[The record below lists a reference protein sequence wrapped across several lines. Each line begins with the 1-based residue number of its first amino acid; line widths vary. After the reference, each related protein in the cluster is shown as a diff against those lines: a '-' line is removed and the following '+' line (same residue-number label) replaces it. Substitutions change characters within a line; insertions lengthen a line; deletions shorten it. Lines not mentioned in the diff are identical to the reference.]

1 MRRAF
6 LTALAEI
13 AERDPRIV
21 FLTGDLGYLA
31 LEPFRDRFPDR
42 FFNAG
47 VAEQNMI
54 GVATGLAEAGFIPFA
69 YSIATFAAL
78 RPFEFVRNGP
88 VLHRLP
94 VRVVGMGMGF
104 EYGPQGPTH
113 HACEDVGVMR
123 TLPGL
128 TVVIPADHAQAAA
141 AVHATWNLD
150 RPVYY
155 SLGKDD
161 RTTVPGLDGRF
172 GVGALQVLRPAV
184 GGVGI
189 VAMGSIA
196 AEAAAA
202 ADLLA
207 AEGRPVGL
215 AVVST
220 FNPAPVDEL
229 AQFLA
234 RCSAA
239 VTVEAHVVAG
249 GLGAQVAEVIAERG
263 IGCKLKIHAIRRS
276 PDGHSGSQ
284 ASLWRKHG
292 LDRASLVGSARE
304 LAAERPSPGR
314 PGRAG

>member
-6 LTALAEI
+6 LTALTEI
-13 AERDPRIV
+13 AERDPRV
-21 FLTGDLGYLA
+21 VLLTGDLGYMA

-47 VAEQNMI
+47 VAEQNMV

-128 TVVIPADHAQAAA
+128 TVVIPADHAQAGA
-141 AVHATWNLD
+141 AVRATWNLD

-161 RTTVPGLDGRF
+161 RTTLPGLDGRF
-172 GVGALQVLRPAV
+172 GVGALQVLRPAE

-189 VAMGSIA
+189 VAMGSVA
-196 AEAAAA
+196 SEAAAA
-202 ADLLA
+202 AATLTG
-207 AEGRPVGL
+207 EGRAIGL

-234 RCSAA
+234 RCSA
-239 VTVEAHVVAG
+239 VLTVEAHVVAG

-263 IGCKLKIHAIRRS
+263 IGCKLRIQAIRRS

-284 ASLWRKHG
+284 AALWRKHG
-292 LDRASLVGSARE
+292 LDRDSVAAAARE
-304 LAAERPSPGR
+304 LAAASTGSAGR
-314 PGRAG
+314 SR

>member
-6 LTALAEI
+6 VTALTEI
-13 AERDPRIV
+13 AARDPRVV

-47 VAEQNMI
+47 AAEQNMV

-78 RPFEFVRNGP
+78 RPYEFIRNGP
-88 VLHRLP
+88 ALHKLP
-94 VRVVGMGMGF
+94 VRIVGMGMGF

-123 TLPGL
+123 TLPAL
-128 TVVIPADHAQAAA
+128 TIVVPADSAQAATA
-141 AVHATWNLD
+141 LNATWNLPG
-150 RPVYY
+150 PVYY

-161 RTTVPGLDGRF
+161 KASVPGLGGRF
-172 GVGALQVLRPAV
+172 AVGALQVLRPAV
-184 GGVGI
+184 DGGAAI
-189 VAMGSIA
+189 VAMGSVA

-202 ADLLA
+202 AELLS

-215 AVVST
+215 AVVSS
-220 FNPAPVDEL
+220 FNPAPADEL
-229 AQFLA
+229 AAFLA
-234 RCSAA
+234 RCSGV

-249 GLGAQVAEVIAERG
+249 GLGEQVAQVMAEHGLRG
-263 IGCKLKIHAIRRS
+263 KLRIHAVRQS

-284 ASLWRKHG
+284 PTMWRKHG
-292 LDRASLVGSARE
+292 LDRGS
-304 LAAERPSPGR
+304 LAASVRALAGTPS
-314 PGRAG
+314 

>member
-13 AERDPRIV
+13 ADRDPRV
-21 FLTGDLGYLA
+21 VLLTGDLGYMA
-31 LEPFRDRFPDR
+31 MEPFRDRFPDR
-42 FFNAG
+42 FFNLG

-88 VLHRLP
+88 VLQRLP
-94 VRVVGMGMGF
+94 VRIVGMGMGF

-128 TVVIPADHAQAAA
+128 TIVIPADHAQAAA
-141 AVHATWNLD
+141 ALRATWSID
-150 RPVYY
+150 RPIYY

-172 GVGALQVLRPAV
+172 GVGALQVLRPAT
-184 GGVGI
+184 GGVAM
-189 VAMGSIA
+189 VVMGSVASQA
-196 AEAAAA
+196 AGAAAR
-202 ADLLA
+202 LA
-207 AEGRPVGL
+207 AEGLEVGL

-220 FNPAPVDEL
+220 FNPAPVDQL

-234 RCSAA
+234 PCRGV

-263 IGCKLKIHAIRRS
+263 LACRLRIQAVRQS
-276 PDGHSGSQ
+276 PDGTSGSQ
-284 ASLWRKHG
+284 AALWRKHG
-292 LDRASLVGSARE
+292 LDRDSLIAAVRGLGAQPVASS
-304 LAAERPSPGR
+304 GR
-314 PGRAG
+314 S